1 MQGQQCTKSWTT
13 QIWLYTIQHS
23 LQFVQGPGQSIF
35 FNLASLERVLSTLDT
50 HRMDRIWERYASD
63 GKRNYLLW
71 EYTDDIRWH
80 TICIY
85 MHLASRRSWRRH
97 RRNWRWLRGVH
108 RAVMGS
114 VVVTKVVIGPIG
126 LIDSPGLR
134 GTWTVQVSTCAIYN
148 TLHTLHGASHKFYGC
163 SGGKT
168 KCLSAT
174 FGCPVLSL
182 RLSLRFTAAV
192 SSQLLIRPGQ
202 ATTRKG
208 WGALTLFS
216 SFLFPSCQLPR
227 RLLLT
232 LSGAKWSLI
241 GKQVS

>member
-1 MQGQQCTKSWTT
+1 MLATGNE
-13 QIWLYTIQHS
+13 TIYYENI
-23 LQFVQGPGQSIF
+23 PM
-35 FNLASLERVLSTLDT
+35 T
-50 HRMDRIWERYASD
+50 
-63 GKRNYLLW
+63 
-71 EYTDDIRWH
+71 RWY

-97 RRNWRWLRGVH
+97 RRNWRCLRGVH

-126 LIDSPGLR
+126 IIDSSGLRLR

-174 FGCPVLSL
+174 LLQRFLQNYWSDLVRQL
-182 RLSLRFTAAV
+182 REKDEA
-192 SSQLLIRPGQ
+192 P
-202 ATTRKG
+202 
-208 WGALTLFS
+208 WHLFHR
-216 SFLFPSCQLPR
+216 SCF
-227 RLLLT
+227 
-232 LSGAKWSLI
+232 
-241 GKQVS
+241 QVANCRADCFDL